1 MKKVMKKS
9 LSKMMIFI
17 FLMNVFFV
25 KGGLNEDARY
35 VYAAEENLLAK
46 PTNVQ
51 VIKNNEEV
59 TITWDEV
66 DGASGYNVKRSE
78 EINGSYIVIAT
89 NIPEAT
95 FTDST
100 VEDGKEYYYVVTAVA
115 GDEESEESE
124 YNNVEINKTIKEE
137 INEVIKENPQK
148 ELLTPTNVTVKVE
161 NKNIIVRWDNVINAG
176 SYNIKRKTLQEKE
189 YKIIKERVTD
199 TTYVDSDLI
208 NGITYYYVITANNEE
223 ESKDS
228 IEVFVKANI
237 DQLIEEKDKQP
248 IEEIAKPEKL
258 EYELENKD
266 NLPSTPTNILVEN
279 GNKSVKLK
287 WELVNGALTYKV
299 KRGTNS
305 GGPYSLVAD
314 NINVNSYIDNNVSNG
329 TTYYYIISSV
339 NSVGE
344 SEYSNEVTAIPD
356 ITKPAAPTN
365 IDTVTGDKRVNIT
378 WSKVDNADSYTIK
391 RGTSSGGPYT
401 LVKNNITTT
410 SYTDS
415 ALTNGTTYYYIIS
428 AKNEKGESEF
438 SKEIEVVPGVQ
449 KPKNV
454 IIQVEDNAINISWDP
469 VASAS
474 VYKVKRSENIEGPY
488 TVLGAGVTSTNY
500 RDDSITK
507 NKIYYYVISAVNTI
521 GESPNTQPVS
531 AIVKDSKGKRYILL
545 ITLTNGMQKEYD
557 IYTSIAM
564 KFINWYTNRANEIG
578 NPLFILFNDKKDEVF
593 GNSKDYICFNTIL
606 YYQLNEY
613 EVHVEE

>member
-9 LSKMMIFI
+9 LSKIMIFI

-35 VYAAEENLLAK
+35 VYAAEENLLAQ

-51 VIKNNEEV
+51 AIKNNEEV

-100 VEDGKEYYYVVTAVA
+100 VEDGKKYYYVVTAVA

-124 YNNVEINKTIKEE
+124 YNNVEINEIIKEE
-137 INEVIKENPQK
+137 INEEIKENPQK
-148 ELLTPTNVTVKVE
+148 ELLAPTNVTVKVE

-248 IEEIAKPEKL
+248 IEEITKPEKL

-287 WELVNGALTYKV
+287 WKFVNGSLTYKV

-391 RGTSSGGPYT
+391 RGTSSGGSYT

-474 VYKVKRSENIEGPY
+474 IYKVKRSENIEGPY
-488 TVLGAGVTSTNY
+488 TVLGAGVTPTNY

-557 IYTSIAM
+557 IDTSIAM
-564 KFINWYTNRANEIG
+564 KFINWYTNRANGIG